1 MNGTNDVAGLFQRQL
16 HDWKLAADNYAALN
30 SVKIKEYEVGEAH
43 IKLQFNPARIISSAA
58 KVDAKSIKARRCF
71 LCGENRPAEQD
82 GLQWGSEYMILIN
95 PYPIFPRHLTIPN
108 LNHVPQQ
115 ISGRMPDMMRLAAY
129 LDDFIV
135 FYNGPRCGASAPDH
149 FHFQAGNKG
158 FMTFDSDLER
168 HGKKQLVK
176 KSAGAEMYLVEGLAR
191 RAFVIYASS
200 VEAGDSMFECLYK
213 ALPVNDGDVEPMLNI
228 LCWYTGGEWRIAV
241 FPRVKHR
248 PDCYFAEG
256 EANILITPASV
267 DMGGVFIAPLEKDFE
282 KVTSADIKGI
292 LDEVCISEE
301 AARHIVDN
309 LK

>member
-16 HDWKLAADNYAALN
+16 HDWKLAADNYAALS

-82 GLQWGSEYMILIN
+82 GLQWGGEYMILIN

-135 FYNGPRCGASAPDH
+135 FYFPFPGWEQR
-149 FHFQAGNKG
+149 FH
-158 FMTFDSDLER
+158 
-168 HGKKQLVK
+168 
-176 KSAGAEMYLVEGLAR
+176 
-191 RAFVIYASS
+191 
-200 VEAGDSMFECLYK
+200 
-213 ALPVNDGDVEPMLNI
+213 
-228 LCWYTGGEWRIAV
+228 
-241 FPRVKHR
+241 
-248 PDCYFAEG
+248 
-256 EANILITPASV
+256 
-267 DMGGVFIAPLEKDFE
+267 
-282 KVTSADIKGI
+282 DI
-292 LDEVCISEE
+292 
-301 AARHIVDN
+301 
-309 LK
+309 